1 MGGWILSTTLL
12 PFAIGIAILRYRL
25 YDIDRIISR
34 TIAYAIVTGVLALTF
49 VATIL
54 GLQAVLASFTRD
66 QTIVVAAST
75 LVAAGLFQPLRGR
88 VQRAVDL
95 RFDRA
100 RVDGERTSAAFA
112 DRIRDK
118 VEIHAVAT
126 ELAATVDR
134 SIRPA
139 SQGLWL
145 RGAAE

>member
-1 MGGWILSTTLL
+1 M
-12 PFAIGIAILRYRL
+12 
-25 YDIDRIISR
+25 DR
-34 TIAYAIVTGVLALTF
+34 
-49 VATIL
+49 
-54 GLQAVLASFTRD
+54 
-66 QTIVVAAST
+66 
-75 LVAAGLFQPLRGR
+75 
-88 VQRAVDL
+88 

-112 DRIRDK
+112 DRIRDE
-118 VEIHAVAT
+118 VEIQAVAT